1 MRYARSS
8 KLFGLGLSLPGCVS
22 VQSYMRDLVLHHYM
36 KWEYRS
42 HIDWDPSTMSAKAEG
57 VTVIA
62 PVLLSHFP
70 TPTVVPGPGSRSCSD
85 SWGVALYSE
94 I

>member
-1 MRYARSS
+1 MADPCVT
-8 KLFGLGLSLPGCVS
+8 LVALNCLGLVYLYQAVS
-22 VQSYMRDLVLHHYM
+22 PYNHACMRDLVLHHYM

-70 TPTVVPGPGSRSCSD
+70 TPTVVQSARSRQS
-85 SWGVALYSE
+85 
-94 I
+94 